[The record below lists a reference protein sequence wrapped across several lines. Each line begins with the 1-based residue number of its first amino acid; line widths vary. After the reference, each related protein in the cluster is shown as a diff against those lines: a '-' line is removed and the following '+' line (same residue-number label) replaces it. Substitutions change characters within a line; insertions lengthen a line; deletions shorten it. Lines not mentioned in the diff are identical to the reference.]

1 MKKTILCISF
11 FISLQLHAQ
20 FYANEIADVVMSTW
34 KDSFSLDNKPAK
46 WSYDLGVL
54 LKGIEGQWLNTGDGH
69 YFKYIQ
75 KQIDF
80 FVDSKG
86 RIKSYRAD
94 ELNIDNIN
102 LGRNLLM
109 LYKVTLNEKYLIAAN
124 SLRDQLRRQPRT
136 TEGGFWHKKIY
147 PNQMWLDGL
156 YMAEPFY
163 AEYSVLTHEDSS
175 FNDIANQFIIAE
187 NHTRNQHTGLMY
199 HGWDESLQEKWA
211 NPKTGCSSEAWARA
225 MGWYASALVDV
236 LDWFPENHPKR
247 KELLAIANRLADV
260 ISRYQDATSGLWY
273 DVLGYNGKGKE
284 KNYFE
289 ASASCQ
295 FVYFMAKASRKG
307 YISNDYVKV
316 AIKGFEN
323 IKQNFVH
330 QDSGRYYFSG
340 TVKVSGLG
348 NKPYRDGSFDYYMS
362 EPVINNDPKGLG
374 VFLIAAAE
382 MQLNPSLTLMGAV
395 IENSNSKQKTKRKLV
410 MMDNYYNH
418 ETHVDAF
425 GKQVAFHYKWGERD
439 NGGYSFVNHIL
450 QKQGATTVT
459 LDQAPTKKLLKDA
472 AVYILIDP
480 DWPKE
485 NKTPNYI
492 RKKDIIAICDFVK
505 KGGVLLLM
513 ANDSNNVE
521 FEHFNELA
529 SCFGFK
535 WDVNV
540 RHDVKSDH
548 FETGAV
554 DLTQMPDIF
563 GDAKKGYIKQLCT
576 QQYKM
581 PRAGYVDIKAVYK
594 ENDEILM
601 TVARYGKGTVFAVGD
616 PWFYNEY
623 IDGRKLPAEYQNYK
637 AAENLFSWLLAQSNK

>member
-1 MKKTILCISF
+1 MKKTFVFISLL
-11 FISLQLHAQ
+11 ISLQLQAQ
-20 FYANEIADVVMSTW
+20 FYANEISDVVMSTW

-54 LKGIEGQWLNTGDGH
+54 LKGIEGQWLNTGNGQ

-75 KQIDF
+75 KQVDF
-80 FVDSKG
+80 FVDAKG
-86 RIKSYRAD
+86 SIKTYRAE

-102 LGRNLLM
+102 IGRTLLM

-163 AEYSVLTHEDSS
+163 AEYASLTHEDTS
-175 FNDIANQFIIAE
+175 FNDIANQFILAE
-187 NHTRNQHTGLMY
+187 NHMRNQHSGLMY
-199 HGWDESLQEKWA
+199 HGWDESRKEKWSSP
-211 NPKTGCSSEAWARA
+211 NTGCSSEAWARA

-247 KELLAIANRLADV
+247 KELLAIVNRLAVVIAKNQDV
-260 ISRYQDATSGLWY
+260 NSGLWY

-289 ASASCQ
+289 TSASCQ

-307 YISNDYVKV
+307 YISNDYVQV

-330 QDSGRYYFSG
+330 QDNGSYYLSG

-348 NKPYRDGSFDYYMS
+348 NNPYRDGSFDYYMS

-382 MQLNPSLTLMGAV
+382 MQMNPALTLMNSV
-395 IENSNSKQKTKRKLV
+395 IDNSNSIQPRKRKLV
-410 MMDNYYNH
+410 MMDNYFNR

-425 GKQVAFHYKWGERD
+425 GKQVVFHYKWWERD
-439 NGGYSFVNHIL
+439 NGGYYFVNHIL
-450 QKQGATTVT
+450 QKQGAETAT
-459 LDQAPTKKLLKDA
+459 LDEAPTKKLLKNTS
-472 AVYILIDP
+472 VYMLIDP

-492 RKKDIIAICDFVK
+492 RKKDIKAICDYVK

-529 SCFGFK
+529 SCFGFN
-535 WDVNV
+535 WNVNV
-540 RHDVKSDH
+540 RHDVKNDH
-548 FETGAV
+548 FEDGAV
-554 DLTQMPDIF
+554 DLKQSPDIF
-563 GDAKKGYIKQLCT
+563 VDAERGYIKQLCT
-576 QQYKM
+576 QNLVA
-581 PRAGYVDIKAVYK
+581 PTNGVVDIKAVYK
-594 ENDEILM
+594 ENNEILM

-637 AAENLFSWLLAQSNK
+637 AAENLFTWLLAQSKK